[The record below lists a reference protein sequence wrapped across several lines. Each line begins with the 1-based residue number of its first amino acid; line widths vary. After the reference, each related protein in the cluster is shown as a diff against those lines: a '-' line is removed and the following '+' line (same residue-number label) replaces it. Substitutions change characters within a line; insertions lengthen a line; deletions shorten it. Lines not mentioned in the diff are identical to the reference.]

1 MVHYVTGFH
10 AVEEYLKKINRGGV
24 LLIGKKNRRT
34 LEIAGK
40 AKSFGVPVR
49 YVDEGDLNKLPLSP
63 GNRDLVLELHEVPK
77 AEYTHLEHF
86 LEKFESPN
94 GLVLVLDGITDVHNL
109 GAILRTADLF
119 AADAVVI
126 PAKRSAKEGD
136 VVARISSG
144 ASAFVSVL
152 AVTNTVRSLGQ
163 LKKAG
168 FWIYGADMAGSPA
181 QSVDLKGRVVLVMG
195 SEGSG
200 MARLTAE
207 NCDAL
212 LKIPS
217 AGHVDSFNVSV
228 AAGILM
234 YEIRRQQGFPGFP

>member
-1 MVHYVTGFH
+1 MPSYVIGYH
-10 AVEEYLKKINRGGV
+10 AVEEYLKKIRGSGV
-24 LLIGKKNRRT
+24 LLIVKKNRRT
-34 LEIAGK
+34 LEIAEK
-40 AKSFGVPVR
+40 AKTAGVPVR
-49 YVDEGDLNKLPLSP
+49 WVKEGDLNNFPLSP
-63 GNRDLVLELHEVPK
+63 GNRDIVLELIEAPK
-77 AEYTHLEHF
+77 AEYTHLEEF
-86 LEKFESPN
+86 LERFESPN
-94 GLVLVLDGITDVHNL
+94 GLVLVLDGVTDVHNL
-109 GAILRTADLF
+109 GAVLRTADLF

-126 PAKRSAKEGD
+126 PARRSAKEGD

-152 AVTNTVRSLGQ
+152 AVTNIVRSLEK
-163 LKKAG
+163 LKKSG
-168 FWIYGADMAGSPA
+168 FWIYGADMAGNPA
-181 QSVDLKGRVVLVMG
+181 HSLDLKGRVVLVMG

-212 LKIPS
+212 VRIPS

-234 YEIRRQQGFPGFP
+234 YEIRRQQNFPGFP